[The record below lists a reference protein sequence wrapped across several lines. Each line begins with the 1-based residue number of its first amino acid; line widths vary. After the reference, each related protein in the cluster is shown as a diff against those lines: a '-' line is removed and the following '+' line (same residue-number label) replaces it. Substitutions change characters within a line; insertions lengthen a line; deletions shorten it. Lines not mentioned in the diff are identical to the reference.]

1 MNIIPIKINLFANC
15 LLHFF
20 AKLQNLQLLKYIIAN
35 TYSRTGMS
43 GSLFRL
49 RLLLYTVYPVFEL
62 IVILLRSLAKVI
74 IFGMKVNA
82 DQISQFLQQRDTPR
96 AFLVTGDEPLQV
108 METCDAIR
116 QHAKAQG
123 FSERDVLH
131 ADNTF
136 DWSSLLGVSNSLSLF
151 SEKKLIDLRIE
162 TKTPGRVGSQAIRDY
177 MQNPPDD
184 KVLLMQ
190 MPKLVG
196 SARNSAWV
204 KAVEKSGV
212 VIQVWDL
219 SAPQTMAWVAKR
231 MRAEGMRPSNDAV
244 RLLTERVEGNL
255 LAATQE
261 ISKLK
266 LLFANDNSQEIVIE
280 DEQVLASVSDS
291 SRFSI
296 FDLSNAVMMG
306 DLRRVQHIHHNL
318 KEEGVPVQLMLWTLT
333 DLSRQLYNA
342 SFSLRN
348 GIAASQILAKMPRPR
363 QKPFQVAMQ
372 RLQHADWVSILK
384 KNGEIDRL
392 SKGQGD
398 IANKGLS
405 RVWSD
410 LLELALT
417 LAGTK
422 VVAN

>member
-1 MNIIPIKINLFANC
+1 
-15 LLHFF
+15 
-20 AKLQNLQLLKYIIAN
+20 
-35 TYSRTGMS
+35 
-43 GSLFRL
+43 
-49 RLLLYTVYPVFEL
+49 
-62 IVILLRSLAKVI
+62 
-74 IFGMKVNA
+74 MKVNA
-82 DQISQFLQQRDTPR
+82 DQFEVFLQRQQEIPR
-96 AFLVTGDEPLQV
+96 VFLITGDEPLQV
-108 METCDAIR
+108 MESCDVIR
-116 QHAKAQG
+116 QYAQSQG

-131 ADNTF
+131 ADNKF
-136 DWSSLLGVSNSLSLF
+136 DWSTLLGASNSMSLF

-184 KVLLMQ
+184 KVLLIQ

-196 SARNSAWV
+196 SARNAAWV
-204 KAVEKSGV
+204 KAIEKAGV
-212 VIQVWDL
+212 VVQIWDL
-219 SAPQTMAWVAKR
+219 SPPQTMAWVAKR
-231 MRAEGMRPSNDAV
+231 MRAEGMRPSNEAV

-266 LLFANDNSQEIVIE
+266 LLFANDATEVTIE
-280 DEQVLASVSDS
+280 DKQVLESVSDS

-306 DLRRVQHIHHNL
+306 DVHRVQHIHHNL
-318 KEEGVPVQLMLWTLT
+318 KEEGVPVQLMLWTLS
-333 DLSRQLYNA
+333 DLGRQLYNA
-342 SFSLRN
+342 SFSLEN
-348 GIAASQILAKMPRPR
+348 GVAASQILSKMPRPR

-372 RLQHADWVSILK
+372 RMQYANWPDILK

-398 IANKGLS
+398 IANKGMA

-410 LLELALT
+410 LLELALI
-417 LAGTK
+417 LAGK
-422 VVAN
+422 SAIIE

>member
-1 MNIIPIKINLFANC
+1 
-15 LLHFF
+15 
-20 AKLQNLQLLKYIIAN
+20 
-35 TYSRTGMS
+35 
-43 GSLFRL
+43 
-49 RLLLYTVYPVFEL
+49 
-62 IVILLRSLAKVI
+62 
-74 IFGMKVNA
+74 MKVNA
-82 DQISQFLQQRDTPR
+82 DQVEQLLQRQQQISP
-96 AFLVTGDEPLQV
+96 AFLITGDEPLQV
-108 METCDAIR
+108 MEACDAIR
-116 QHAKAQG
+116 LQAKSQG

-131 ADNTF
+131 ADNKF
-136 DWSSLLGVSNSLSLF
+136 DWGALLSASNALSLF
-151 SEKKLIDLRIE
+151 SEKKLIDLHIE

-204 KAVEKSGV
+204 KAIEKSGV
-212 VIQVWDL
+212 VVQIWDL
-219 SAPQTMAWVAKR
+219 SPPQTMAWVAKR
-231 MRAEGMRPSNDAV
+231 MRAVSMRPSNDAV

-255 LAATQE
+255 LAAVQE

-266 LLFANDNSQEIVIE
+266 LLFGSDDGQEITIE
-280 DEQVLASVSDS
+280 DKQVLESVSDS

-306 DLRRVQHIHHNL
+306 DVHRVQHIHHNL
-318 KEEGVPVQLMLWTLT
+318 KEEGTPVQLILWTLS

-342 SFSLRN
+342 SFSLKE
-348 GIAASQILAKMPRPR
+348 GVSTSQILSKMPRPR
-363 QKPFQVAMQ
+363 QKPFQVALQRMQ
-372 RLQHADWVSILK
+372 YADWAPILK

-398 IANKGLS
+398 IANKGLG

-410 LLELALT
+410 LLELALI
-417 LAGTK
+417 LAGTAVISK
-422 VVAN
+422 

>member
-1 MNIIPIKINLFANC
+1 
-15 LLHFF
+15 
-20 AKLQNLQLLKYIIAN
+20 
-35 TYSRTGMS
+35 
-43 GSLFRL
+43 
-49 RLLLYTVYPVFEL
+49 
-62 IVILLRSLAKVI
+62 
-74 IFGMKVNA
+74 MKVNA
-82 DQISQFLQQRDTPR
+82 DQLDSFLQRQQEIPR
-96 AFLVTGDEPLQV
+96 VFLITGDEPLQV
-108 METCDAIR
+108 MESCDAIR
-116 QHAKAQG
+116 QLAKIQG

-131 ADNTF
+131 ADNKF
-136 DWSSLLGVSNSLSLF
+136 DWGALLGASNALSLF
-151 SEKKLIDLRIE
+151 SEKKLIDLRVE

-184 KVLLMQ
+184 KVLLIQ

-196 SARNSAWV
+196 STRNSAWV
-204 KAVEKSGV
+204 KAIEKSGV
-212 VIQVWDL
+212 VVQIWDL
-219 SAPQTMAWVAKR
+219 SPPQTMAWVAKR
-231 MRAEGMRPSNDAV
+231 LRAEGMRPSNDAV

-266 LLFANDNSQEIVIE
+266 LLFGGDGEVIIE
-280 DEQVLASVSDS
+280 DKQVLESVSDS

-306 DLRRVQHIHHNL
+306 DVHRVQHIHHNL
-318 KEEGVPVQLMLWTLT
+318 KEEGAPVQLMLWTLS

-342 SFSLRN
+342 SFSLKN
-348 GIAASQILAKMPRPR
+348 GVAASQILSKMPRPR

-372 RLQHADWVSILK
+372 RMQYADWSNILK

-398 IANKGLS
+398 IANKGLG

-410 LLELALT
+410 LLELALI
-417 LAGTK
+417 LAGSA
-422 VVAN
+422 VISH

>member
-1 MNIIPIKINLFANC
+1 
-15 LLHFF
+15 
-20 AKLQNLQLLKYIIAN
+20 
-35 TYSRTGMS
+35 
-43 GSLFRL
+43 
-49 RLLLYTVYPVFEL
+49 
-62 IVILLRSLAKVI
+62 
-74 IFGMKVNA
+74 MKVNA
-82 DQISQFLQQRDTPR
+82 DQLSEFLKRQTEIPR
-96 AFLVTGDEPLQV
+96 AFLVSGDEPLQV
-108 METCDAIR
+108 MEACDAIR
-116 QHAKAQG
+116 EHAKTQG

-131 ADNTF
+131 ADNKF
-136 DWSSLLGVSNSLSLF
+136 DWGSLLGASNSLSLF
-151 SEKKLIDLRIE
+151 SEKKLIDLHIE

-184 KVLLMQ
+184 KVLLIQ

-196 SARNSAWV
+196 GARNSAWV
-204 KAVEKSGV
+204 KAIEQNGV
-212 VIQVWDL
+212 FIQVWDL

-231 MRAEGMRPSNDAV
+231 MRAEGMRASNDAV

-266 LLFANDNSQEIVIE
+266 LLFGGDKLENSQEIIIE
-280 DEQVLASVSDS
+280 DEQVLESVSDS

-306 DLRRVQHIHHNL
+306 DLHRVQHIHHNL
-318 KEEGVPVQLMLWTLT
+318 KEEGMPVQLMLWTLT
-333 DLSRQLYNA
+333 DLSRQLYTA
-342 SFSLRN
+342 SFNMRN
-348 GIAASQILAKMPRPR
+348 GVSLSQILTKMPRPR
-363 QKPFQVAMQ
+363 QKPFQVAIQRMQ
-372 RLQHADWVSILK
+372 NADWASILK

-398 IANKGLS
+398 IANKGLG

-410 LLELALT
+410 LLELALN

-422 VVAN
+422 IVTK

>member
-1 MNIIPIKINLFANC
+1 
-15 LLHFF
+15 
-20 AKLQNLQLLKYIIAN
+20 
-35 TYSRTGMS
+35 
-43 GSLFRL
+43 
-49 RLLLYTVYPVFEL
+49 
-62 IVILLRSLAKVI
+62 
-74 IFGMKVNA
+74 MKVNA
-82 DQISQFLQQRDTPR
+82 DQLEQFLQRQQEIPR
-96 AFLVTGDEPLQV
+96 AFLITGDEPLQV
-108 METCDAIR
+108 MEACDAIR
-116 QHAKAQG
+116 QQAKNQG

-131 ADNTF
+131 ADNKF
-136 DWSSLLGVSNSLSLF
+136 DWGALLGASNALSLF

-212 VIQVWDL
+212 VVQIWDL
-219 SAPQTMAWVAKR
+219 SPPQTMAWVAKR
-231 MRAEGMRPSNDAV
+231 MRAAGMRPSNDAV

-255 LAATQE
+255 LAAMQE

-266 LLFANDNSQEIVIE
+266 LLFKTDDGIEIAI
-280 DEQVLASVSDS
+280 DDKQVLESVSDS

-306 DLRRVQHIHHNL
+306 DVHRVQHIHHNL
-318 KEEGVPVQLMLWTLT
+318 KEEGAPVQLMLWTLS

-342 SFSLRN
+342 SFGLKK
-348 GIAASQILAKMPRPR
+348 GIPISQILAKMPRPR
-363 QKPFQVAMQ
+363 QKPFQAALQRMQ
-372 RLQHADWVSILK
+372 YADWTPILK
-384 KNGEIDRL
+384 KNAEIDRL

-398 IANKGLS
+398 IANKGLG

-410 LLELALT
+410 LLELALI
-417 LAGTK
+417 LAGTA
-422 VVAN
+422 VLTNN

>member
-1 MNIIPIKINLFANC
+1 
-15 LLHFF
+15 
-20 AKLQNLQLLKYIIAN
+20 
-35 TYSRTGMS
+35 
-43 GSLFRL
+43 
-49 RLLLYTVYPVFEL
+49 
-62 IVILLRSLAKVI
+62 
-74 IFGMKVNA
+74 MKVNA
-82 DQISQFLQQRDTPR
+82 DQLAPFLQRQQEIPR
-96 AFLVTGDEPLQV
+96 VFLITGDEPLQV
-108 METCDAIR
+108 MESCDAIR
-116 QHAKAQG
+116 QLAKSQG

-131 ADNTF
+131 ADNKF
-136 DWSSLLGVSNSLSLF
+136 DWGALLGASNALSLF
-151 SEKKLIDLRIE
+151 SEKKLIDLRVE

-184 KVLLMQ
+184 KVLLIQ
-190 MPKLVG
+190 MAKLVG
-196 SARNSAWV
+196 GARNSAWV
-204 KAVEKSGV
+204 KSIEKSGV
-212 VIQVWDL
+212 VVQIWDL
-219 SAPQTMAWVAKR
+219 SPPQTMAWVAKR

-266 LLFANDNSQEIVIE
+266 LLFGDGDNSGEIVI
-280 DEQVLASVSDS
+280 DDKQVLESVSDS

-306 DLRRVQHIHHNL
+306 DVHRIQHIHHNL
-318 KEEGVPVQLMLWTLT
+318 KEEGAPVQLMLWTLS

-342 SFSLRN
+342 SFSLSN
-348 GIAASQILAKMPRPR
+348 GVAASQILSKMPRPR

-372 RLQHADWVSILK
+372 RMQHADWPAILK

-398 IANKGLS
+398 IANKGLG

-410 LLELALT
+410 LLELALI
-417 LAGTK
+417 LAGSA
-422 VVAN
+422 VIGSN

>member
-1 MNIIPIKINLFANC
+1 
-15 LLHFF
+15 
-20 AKLQNLQLLKYIIAN
+20 
-35 TYSRTGMS
+35 
-43 GSLFRL
+43 
-49 RLLLYTVYPVFEL
+49 
-62 IVILLRSLAKVI
+62 
-74 IFGMKVNA
+74 MKVNA
-82 DQISQFLQQRDTPR
+82 DQLSQFLQRQGEIPR
-96 AFLVTGDEPLQV
+96 VFLVSGDEPLQV
-108 METCDAIR
+108 MEACDAIR
-116 QHAKAQG
+116 EQAKSQG

-131 ADNTF
+131 ADNKF
-136 DWSSLLGVSNSLSLF
+136 DWGALLGASNSLSLF

-204 KAVEKSGV
+204 KAIEKSGV
-212 VIQVWDL
+212 FIQVWDL

-266 LLFANDNSQEIVIE
+266 LLFGGDGNAEVTIE

-306 DLRRVQHIHHNL
+306 DLHRVQHIHHNL

-348 GIAASQILAKMPRPR
+348 GVGASQILSKMPRPR

-372 RLQHADWVSILK
+372 RMQHADWIPILK
-384 KNGEIDRL
+384 KKGEIDRL
-392 SKGQGD
+392 STGQGD
-398 IANKGLS
+398 IANKGLG

-410 LLELALT
+410 LLELALI

-422 VVAN
+422 VVKD

>member
-1 MNIIPIKINLFANC
+1 
-15 LLHFF
+15 
-20 AKLQNLQLLKYIIAN
+20 
-35 TYSRTGMS
+35 
-43 GSLFRL
+43 
-49 RLLLYTVYPVFEL
+49 
-62 IVILLRSLAKVI
+62 
-74 IFGMKVNA
+74 MKVNA
-82 DQISQFLQQRDTPR
+82 DQFDSFLQRQQVIPR
-96 AFLVTGDEPLQV
+96 AFLITGDEPLQV
-108 METCDAIR
+108 MESADAVR
-116 QHAKAQG
+116 KFAKSQN

-131 ADNTF
+131 ADNKF
-136 DWSSLLGVSNSLSLF
+136 DWGALLGSSNALSLF

-204 KAVEKSGV
+204 KAIEKSGV
-212 VIQVWDL
+212 VVQVWDL
-219 SAPQTMAWVAKR
+219 SPPQTMAWVAKR
-231 MRAEGMRPSNDAV
+231 MRAEGMKATNEAV

-266 LLFANDNSQEIVIE
+266 LLYKIDEGSEIAID

-296 FDLSNAVMMG
+296 FDLSNAVMLG
-306 DLRRVQHIHHNL
+306 DVHRVQHIHHNL
-318 KEEGVPVQLMLWTLT
+318 KEEGVPVQLMLWTLS

-342 SFSLRN
+342 SFSLGN
-348 GIAASQILAKMPRPR
+348 GVAASQILSRMPRPR

-372 RLQHADWVSILK
+372 RMQHADWPDILK

-398 IANKGLS
+398 IANKGLG

-410 LLELALT
+410 LLELALI
-417 LAGTK
+417 LAGSA
-422 VVAN
+422 VIRSNY

>member
-1 MNIIPIKINLFANC
+1 
-15 LLHFF
+15 
-20 AKLQNLQLLKYIIAN
+20 
-35 TYSRTGMS
+35 
-43 GSLFRL
+43 
-49 RLLLYTVYPVFEL
+49 
-62 IVILLRSLAKVI
+62 
-74 IFGMKVNA
+74 MKFNA
-82 DQISQFLQQRDTPR
+82 DQLAPFLQRSQEIPR
-96 AFLVTGDEPLQV
+96 AFLITGDEPLQV
-108 METCDAIR
+108 MESCDAIR
-116 QHAKAQG
+116 QFVKSHG

-131 ADNTF
+131 ADNKF
-136 DWSSLLGVSNSLSLF
+136 DWGALLGASNALSLF

-162 TKTPGRVGSQAIRDY
+162 TKTPGRAGSQAIRDY

-190 MPKLVG
+190 LPKLVA

-204 KAVEKSGV
+204 KAIEKNGV
-212 VIQVWDL
+212 VVQIWDL
-219 SAPQTMAWVAKR
+219 SPPQTMAWVAKR
-231 MRAEGMRPSNDAV
+231 MRVEGMRPSNDAV

-266 LLFANDNSQEIVIE
+266 LLFGGDGDVSIE
-280 DEQVLASVSDS
+280 DKQVLESVSDS

-306 DLRRVQHIHHNL
+306 DVHRVQHIHHNL
-318 KEEGVPVQLMLWTLT
+318 KEEGVPVQLMLWTLS

-342 SFSLRN
+342 SFSLGN
-348 GIAASQILAKMPRPR
+348 GVAASRILSKMPRPR

-372 RLQHADWVSILK
+372 RMQYADWSGILK

-398 IANKGLS
+398 IANKGLG
-405 RVWSD
+405 RVWAD
-410 LLELALT
+410 LLELALI
-417 LAGTK
+417 LAGSA
-422 VVAN
+422 VISH

>member
-1 MNIIPIKINLFANC
+1 
-15 LLHFF
+15 
-20 AKLQNLQLLKYIIAN
+20 
-35 TYSRTGMS
+35 
-43 GSLFRL
+43 
-49 RLLLYTVYPVFEL
+49 
-62 IVILLRSLAKVI
+62 
-74 IFGMKVNA
+74 MKVNA
-82 DQISQFLQQRDTPR
+82 DQLEQFLQRQQDMPR
-96 AFLVTGDEPLQV
+96 AFLISGDEPLQV
-108 METCDAIR
+108 MEACDAIR
-116 QHAKAQG
+116 QQAKNKG

-131 ADNTF
+131 ADNKF
-136 DWSSLLGVSNSLSLF
+136 DWGALLGSSNALSLF

-190 MPKLVG
+190 MSKLVG
-196 SARNSAWV
+196 GARNSAWV
-204 KAVEKSGV
+204 KAIEKSGV
-212 VIQVWDL
+212 VVQVWDL
-219 SAPQTMAWVAKR
+219 SPPQTMAWVSKR
-231 MRAEGMRPSNDAV
+231 MRANGMRPSNDAV

-266 LLFANDNSQEIVIE
+266 LLFGSDDEQGGQEIVIE
-280 DEQVLASVSDS
+280 DEQVLESVSDS

-296 FDLSNAVMMG
+296 FDLSNAVMVG
-306 DLRRVQHIHHNL
+306 DVHRVQHIHHNL
-318 KEEGVPVQLMLWTLT
+318 KEEGAPVQLMLWTLS

-348 GIAASQILAKMPRPR
+348 GIPASQIISKMPRPR

-372 RLQHADWVSILK
+372 RMQHTDWAPILK

-398 IANKGLS
+398 IANKGLG

-410 LLELALT
+410 LLELALI
-417 LAGTK
+417 LAGSAIIK
-422 VVAN
+422 

>member
-1 MNIIPIKINLFANC
+1 
-15 LLHFF
+15 
-20 AKLQNLQLLKYIIAN
+20 
-35 TYSRTGMS
+35 
-43 GSLFRL
+43 
-49 RLLLYTVYPVFEL
+49 
-62 IVILLRSLAKVI
+62 
-74 IFGMKVNA
+74 MKVNA
-82 DQISQFLQQRDTPR
+82 DQLSSFLKQQREIPR
-96 AFLVTGDEPLQV
+96 AFLISGDEPLQV

-116 QHAKAQG
+116 YFAKNQG

-131 ADNTF
+131 ADNKF
-136 DWSSLLGVSNSLSLF
+136 DWGALLGASNSLSLF
-151 SEKKLIDLRIE
+151 SEKKLIDLHIE
-162 TKTPGRVGSQAIRDY
+162 TKTPGKVGSQTIRDY
-177 MQNPPDD
+177 MQNPPED

-204 KAVEKSGV
+204 KAIEKSGV
-212 VIQVWDL
+212 VVQVWDL
-219 SAPQTMAWVAKR
+219 SPPQTMAWVAKR
-231 MRAEGMRPSNDAV
+231 MRAENMRPSNDAV

-266 LLFANDNSQEIVIE
+266 LLFADAKDSSKEIIIE

-296 FDLSNAVMMG
+296 FDLSNAVMVG
-306 DLRRVQHIHHNL
+306 DLHRVQHIHHNL
-318 KEEGVPVQLMLWTLT
+318 KEEGVPVQLMLWTLS
-333 DLSRQLYNA
+333 DLCRQLYNA
-342 SFSLRN
+342 SFSMRN
-348 GIAASQILAKMPRPR
+348 GVAVSQIISKMPRPR
-363 QKPFQVAMQ
+363 QKPFQTALNRM
-372 RLQHADWVSILK
+372 QHADWVEILK

-398 IANKGLS
+398 IANKGLG

-410 LLELALT
+410 LLELALI

-422 VVAN
+422 VVTD

>member
-1 MNIIPIKINLFANC
+1 
-15 LLHFF
+15 
-20 AKLQNLQLLKYIIAN
+20 
-35 TYSRTGMS
+35 
-43 GSLFRL
+43 
-49 RLLLYTVYPVFEL
+49 
-62 IVILLRSLAKVI
+62 
-74 IFGMKVNA
+74 MKVNA
-82 DQISQFLQQRDTPR
+82 DQLSQFLQRQTEVPR
-96 AFLVTGDEPLQV
+96 AFLVSGDEPLQV
-108 METCDAIR
+108 MEACDAIR
-116 QHAKAQG
+116 NHAKAQG
-123 FSERDVLH
+123 FSERDILH
-131 ADNTF
+131 ADNKF
-136 DWSSLLGVSNSLSLF
+136 DWGSLLGASNSLSLF

-162 TKTPGRVGSQAIRDY
+162 MKTPGRVGSQAIRDY
-177 MQNPPDD
+177 MQNPADD
-184 KVLLMQ
+184 KILLIQ

-204 KAVEKSGV
+204 KAIEKSGV

-231 MRAEGMRPSNDAV
+231 MRAEGMRASNDAV

-266 LLFANDNSQEIVIE
+266 LLFGGGDIEGTKNKQEIVIE
-280 DEQVLASVSDS
+280 DEQVLKSVSDS

-306 DLRRVQHIHHNL
+306 DLHRVQHIHHNL

-333 DLSRQLYNA
+333 DLSRQLYSA
-342 SFSLRN
+342 SFSMRN
-348 GIAASQILAKMPRPR
+348 GAALSQILTKMPRPR
-363 QKPFQVAMQ
+363 QKPFQVAIQ
-372 RLQHADWVSILK
+372 RMQHADWASILK

-398 IANKGLS
+398 IANKGLG

-410 LLELALT
+410 LLELALI
-417 LAGTK
+417 LAGTTIITD
-422 VVAN
+422 

>member
-1 MNIIPIKINLFANC
+1 
-15 LLHFF
+15 
-20 AKLQNLQLLKYIIAN
+20 
-35 TYSRTGMS
+35 
-43 GSLFRL
+43 
-49 RLLLYTVYPVFEL
+49 
-62 IVILLRSLAKVI
+62 
-74 IFGMKVNA
+74 MKVNA
-82 DQISQFLQQRDTPR
+82 DQLEQFLQRQQEIPR
-96 AFLVTGDEPLQV
+96 AFLITGDEPLQV
-108 METCDAIR
+108 MEACDAIR
-116 QHAKAQG
+116 LQAKNQG

-131 ADNTF
+131 ADNKF
-136 DWSSLLGVSNSLSLF
+136 DWGALLGASNALSLF

-212 VIQVWDL
+212 VVQIWDL
-219 SAPQTMAWVAKR
+219 SPPQTMAWVAKR
-231 MRAEGMRPSNDAV
+231 MRAAGMRPSNDAV

-266 LLFANDNSQEIVIE
+266 LLFQSSEGDEGAEIVI
-280 DEQVLASVSDS
+280 DDKQVLESVSDS

-306 DLRRVQHIHHNL
+306 DVHRVQHIHHNL
-318 KEEGVPVQLMLWTLT
+318 KEEGTPVQLMLWTLS
-333 DLSRQLYNA
+333 DLSRQLYSA
-342 SFSLRN
+342 SFSLKN
-348 GIAASQILAKMPRPR
+348 GTPASQILSKMPRPR
-363 QKPFQVAMQ
+363 QKPFQAALQRMQ
-372 RLQHADWVSILK
+372 YTDWTPILK
-384 KNGEIDRL
+384 KNAEIDRL

-398 IANKGLS
+398 IANKGLG

-410 LLELALT
+410 LLELALI
-417 LAGTK
+417 LAGTAVISK
-422 VVAN
+422 